1 MSDGLQA
8 QEEVRAV
15 GWRGLGHDPRRLALL
30 VVSVLIS
37 AACLVYVLHRIS
49 LDEMVD
55 SLRAADYIWVVPST
69 VLTVGTMWLRGIRW
83 RAIFERPET
92 VSNGEAFAASNVGLM
107 FNNLL
112 PSRAGDVIRVFVLRR
127 ATGLSAVEIG
137 TTAVL
142 ERVFDVFVLALF
154 GLAIWAWLPHPAWVD
169 ALGLLC
175 AGVVAGCA
183 AVVVLYRVARRR
195 GQVLL
200 RRGLQRL
207 PGVTPERAE
216 RVERALTAGAA
227 VLGSPRRL
235 VVCTALS
242 ASVWFVAGLSAL
254 VLFPAFDL
262 DAGSL
267 APWLLLV
274 ANSFAL
280 VVPSSPGTVG
290 VYEASVQ
297 AALVAY
303 GVASATAVSLALVL
317 HAVNF
322 FPVILVGAVS
332 WWWLRRQGRG

>member
-1 MSDGLQA
+1 LQA
-8 QEEVRAV
+8 PDEVRAV

-30 VVSVLIS
+30 AVSILIS
-37 AACLVYVLHRIS
+37 AACLVYVLRRIS

-55 SLRAADYIWVVPST
+55 SLRAADYVWVIPST
-69 VLTVGTMWLRGIRW
+69 VLTIATMWLRGIRW

-92 VSNGEAFAASNVGLM
+92 VSNGESFAASSVGLM

-127 ATGLSAVEIG
+127 ASGLSAVEIG
-137 TTAVL
+137 TTVVL

-154 GLAIWAWLPHPAWVD
+154 GLALWPWLPDRAWID
-169 ALGLLC
+169 ALGVLC
-175 AGVVAGCA
+175 AGIVAGCA
-183 AVVVLYRVARRR
+183 AVVVLYRVARTR
-195 GQVLL
+195 GRALLERWL
-200 RRGLQRL
+200 RRL
-207 PGVTPERAE
+207 PRVTPERAE
-216 RVERALTAGAA
+216 RLERALAAGAA

-235 VVCTALS
+235 AICTALS
-242 ASVWFVAGLSAL
+242 AAVWLVAGLAAL

-297 AALVAY
+297 ASLVAF
-303 GVASATAVSLALVL
+303 GVAPATAVSLALVL

-322 FPVILVGAVS
+322 FPVIVVGALA